1 MSNFLVNRCIC
12 HERTFEEIK
21 QYAEEKGYTELEDLQ
36 IDNYC
41 SNGCRIC
48 APYVEMVLETGETA
62 FEPGAYYKR
71 RKSS

>member
-1 MSNFLVNRCIC
+1 MSDFLVNRCIC
-12 HERTFEEIK
+12 HEHSFEEIK
-21 QYAEEKGYTELEDLQ
+21 EYAEEKGYTDLEDLQ

-71 RKSS
+71 KKKS

>member
-1 MSNFLVNRCIC
+1 MSDFLVNRCIC
-12 HERTFEEIK
+12 HERSFEEIK
-21 QYAEEKGYTELEDLQ
+21 EYAKEKGYNDLEDLQ

-71 RKSS
+71 KKN

>member
-1 MSNFLVNRCIC
+1 MSDFLVNRCIC
-12 HERTFEEIK
+12 HERSFEEIK
-21 QYAEEKGYTELEDLQ
+21 EYAQQKGYKDLEDLQ

-71 RKSS
+71 KNKS